1 MNPHLHPQVT
11 GTEAAVPLAVACAVA
26 ALYLIMALRAHRDPR
41 RWNLWRTASFLVG
54 IALAAAA
61 FASASPLP
69 PGDFRSHM
77 LQHLMIGMYAPL
89 ALVLGAP
96 VTLVLRSVPVPAGRV
111 IGRALH
117 SRLMALLSHPIV
129 GLLLA
134 VGGMAVLYFSPLYT
148 ATLTSPLL
156 HHAVHAHF
164 LLAGYVFA
172 YAIAGPDPAP
182 HRPSV
187 PFRLVVL
194 GIAIAAHASLAQL
207 IYAGALVQVEAPAV
221 QLRGAADLMYYGGDI
236 AELLL
241 AVAMVSTWRPLRAA
255 GPARRPAGATAPASP
270 SR

>member
-1 MNPHLHPQVT
+1 MNRHIHPQVS
-11 GTEAAVPLAVACAVA
+11 GTEAVVPLAVACAVA
-26 ALYLIMALRAHRDPR
+26 ALYLIMALRARRDPR
-41 RWNLWRTASFLVG
+41 GWSPWRTASFLVG
-54 IALAAAA
+54 VALAAA
-61 FASASPLP
+61 FASASPFP
-69 PGDFRSHM
+69 SGDFRSHM

-96 VTLVLRSVPVPAGRV
+96 VTLVLRSAPVPAGRV

-117 SRLMALLSHPIV
+117 SRPMALLSHPIV
-129 GLLLA
+129 GLLLT
-134 VGGMAVLYFSPLYT
+134 VGGMAVLCFTPLYT

-156 HHAVHAHF
+156 HQAVHLHF
-164 LLAGYVFA
+164 LLAGYMFA

-194 GIAIAAHASLAQL
+194 GIAITAHASIAQL
-207 IYAGALVQVEAPAV
+207 IYAGALVQVDAPAV

-241 AVAMVSTWRPLRAA
+241 AVAMVSTWRPVRAA
-255 GPARRPAGATAPASP
+255 SAARRAARLTVPARPPG
-270 SR
+270 